1 MKTIKN
7 IVLTSALSLVFVGC
21 AGDRY
26 HRSTGAYIDDKATTA
41 KVKTDLLADPMVKGT
56 EVKVEVYQGKVQLA
70 GFCDTMQQKER
81 AGEVARR
88 VNGVQWVK
96 NDLVV
101 KNQMPGIPYGQP
113 VTRTTTRTT
122 VTTTSS
128 VNEPA
133 GANMQGSSGP
143 GVGAGAHVGPVGAGV
158 NAGGGTGVGAGAH
171 VGPVGAGVNV
181 GGSGASGNNP

>member
-7 IVLTSALSLVFVGC
+7 IVLASALSLVFVGC

-26 HRSTGAYIDDKATTA
+26 HRSTGEYIDDKATTA
-41 KVKTDLLADPMVKGT
+41 KVKTDLYADPLVKGT
-56 EVKVEVYQGKVQLA
+56 QVKVRTYEGKVQLS
-70 GFCDTMQQKER
+70 GFVDTMQQKDR
-81 AGEVARR
+81 ASQIARR

-101 KNQMPGIPYGQP
+101 KNQLPGVPYGQP

-122 VTTTSS
+122 VTTSS

-133 GANMQGSSGP
+133 GATVQP
-143 GVGAGAHVGPVGAGV
+143 RDQ
-158 NAGGGTGVGAGAH
+158 
-171 VGPVGAGVNV
+171 
-181 GGSGASGNNP
+181 